1 MKRYIYLGL
10 IFSMLLLIVFP
21 PAISASDPT
30 STPKPYDYLEQNEK
44 TYVDSVRS
52 QVSVIKGKIDA
63 ARTDLQTVFLQDFRE
78 WYASITVKLN
88 EVNSAIS
95 TLKQIN
101 PPESFKSISAECQ
114 AVGSV
119 SAAGGEG
126 EQILG
131 DLVAKAQAISS
142 LESQLNGIE
151 KKLNNLLSSIDSKI
165 QGIAEEKEG
174 LEKLLARL
182 LESCMARPA
191 KPY

>member
-1 MKRYIYLGL
+1 VKRYIYLGL
-10 IFSMLLLIVFP
+10 LFFMLLFIVFP
-21 PAISASDPT
+21 PAISAGDPT

-44 TYVDSVRS
+44 TYVDNVRS
-52 QVSVIKGKIDA
+52 QVSVIKGKIDS
-63 ARTDLQTVFLQDFRE
+63 ARTDLQTVFLQDYRE
-78 WYASITVKLN
+78 WYASISNKLI

-95 TLKQIN
+95 ALKQIN
-101 PPESFKSISAECQ
+101 PPDSFKSISTECQ
-114 AVGSV
+114 AIGSV

-126 EQILG
+126 EQLFG
-131 DLVAKAQAISS
+131 DLVAKAQAIAS

-182 LESCMARPA
+182 LESCMSRPA